1 MIDVIAA
8 IARWFQLIANLI
20 LLGSC
25 VFFAIASTRKRAYI
39 EPWIE
44 GLERTFPWLA
54 ISIPIGLV
62 VILATTIVQVTG
74 PGSNLWQPEVWLG
87 IIKDTQAGQIW
98 ILRTVSSLLLVFVVI
113 YQIGRAHV

>member
-1 MIDVIAA
+1 MIEVIAA

-25 VFFAIASTRKRAYI
+25 VFFAIAGTRKRAYA

-62 VILATTIVQVTG
+62 
-74 PGSNLWQPEVWLG
+74 
-87 IIKDTQAGQIW
+87 
-98 ILRTVSSLLLVFVVI
+98 R
-113 YQIGRAHV
+113 